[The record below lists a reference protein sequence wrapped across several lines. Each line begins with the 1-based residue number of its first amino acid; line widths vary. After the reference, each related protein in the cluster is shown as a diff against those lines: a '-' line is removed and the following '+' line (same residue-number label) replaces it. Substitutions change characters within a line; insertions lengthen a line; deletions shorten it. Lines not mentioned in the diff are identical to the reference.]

1 MTKMKSFETVYK
13 ELEELFIQKL
23 PDYTEKIN
31 KEYNDGIILKRFENK
46 KLDDNCIKLPCFCYQ
61 FEKAEYNEKDRII
74 ENTVYDV
81 SFKIKLL
88 QDKKQNVLIFWRYV
102 KAINRMLA
110 ESEFTDDVREM
121 KIMDVDEEIIKMRI
135 VVE

>member
-1 MTKMKSFETVYK
+1 MKSFETVYK